1 MPLKGTLTSEGSCR
15 WASEAGP
22 CPPFEPNFHSCAER
36 RLGSLVMSADKTV
49 AQRLGGVLEKV
60 TRQSGRLP
68 ETPEFGSWILGRA
81 SESERKRRVRI
92 QLILTTFVIVAN
104 LIGISVA
111 LLVIMVAFPEPSV
124 FDHDVAWITFTVAPA
139 YVGTALVIGVLW
151 ATKKVIGNVRWAIE
165 GREPTLDDHRDT
177 FLAPLRL
184 TRVLMILWG
193 FGAAL
198 LTLLY
203 GLADARYIPK
213 VLLGITF
220 SGIVVSASCHLFT
233 EFALRPFA
241 AKVLELGPA
250 PRRIAPGIMGRT
262 LLAWALGSGVPVLGI
277 FLAALL
283 TLALN
288 DLTPTQFTVAVMILS
303 LFALVFGFILM
314 WILAW
319 LTATPLRV
327 VRAALQRVEG
337 GDFNTNLV
345 VFDGTELGQLQRGFN
360 TMVSGLRERERVRDL
375 FGRHVGRE
383 VALAAESRQIELGGE
398 ERHAAVIFVDI
409 MGSTKLVS
417 ALPAKEIVAL
427 LNRFFAVIVDEV
439 DRYGGLVN
447 KFEGDACLAI
457 FGAPNNLECPESA
470 ALGAARAITRRLES
484 DVPEFEAGIGVAA
497 GEVVAGNV
505 GAHERFE
512 YTVIGAPVNQA
523 ARLCELAKSVP
534 GHVVASAET
543 VRGAGE
549 SESAHWTFGDTVTLR
564 GLSEST
570 VLAVPRDSI
579 YISD

>member
-1 MPLKGTLTSEGSCR
+1 MPADR
-15 WASEAGP
+15 
-22 CPPFEPNFHSCAER
+22 
-36 RLGSLVMSADKTV
+36 SL
-49 AQRLGGVLEKV
+49 AQRLGTLLEKV

-68 ETPEFGSWILGRA
+68 DTPEFGSWILGRS
-81 SESERKRRVRI
+81 SESERKRRIRI

-111 LLVIMVAFPEPSV
+111 LLVTMVAFPTPNM
-124 FDHDVAWITFTVAPA
+124 FDHHVEWITFAVTPA
-139 YVGTALVIGVLW
+139 YIGGALVVGVIW
-151 ATKKVIGNVRWAIE
+151 ASRRVIGNVRWAIE
-165 GREPTLDDHRDT
+165 GRAPTLEDHQNT

-184 TRVLMILWG
+184 TRVLLILWS

-213 VLLGITF
+213 ILLGITF
-220 SGIVVSASCHLFT
+220 SGIVVSASCYLFT

-241 AKVLELGPA
+241 AKVLDLGPA
-250 PRRIAPGIMGRT
+250 PRRVAPGIMGRT
-262 LLAWALGSGVPVLGI
+262 LVVWALGSGVPVVGI

-288 DLTPTQFTVAVMILS
+288 DLSPTQFTVAVMILS

-319 LTATPLRV
+319 LTATPIRV
-327 VRAALQRVEG
+327 VRAALQRVEE

-383 VALAAESRQIELGGE
+383 VAAAAESRQIELGGE

-409 MGSTKLVS
+409 MGSTKLVA

-439 DRYGGLVN
+439 DRYCGLVN

-457 FGAPNNLECPESA
+457 FGAPNDLDCPEAA
-470 ALGAARAITRRLES
+470 ALGAARAIARRLKTE
-484 DVPEFEAGIGVAA
+484 VPELDAGIGVGS

-505 GAHERFE
+505 GAHQRFE
-512 YTVIGAPVNQA
+512 YTVIGAPVNEA
-523 ARLCELAKSVP
+523 ARLCELAKNVV
-534 GHVVASAET
+534 GHVVASADT
-543 VRGAGE
+543 VNNADE
-549 SESAHWTFGDTVTLR
+549 NESASWTFGDTVTLR
-564 GLSEST
+564 GLSEPT
-570 VLAVPRDSI
+570 LLAVPRG
-579 YISD
+579 SD